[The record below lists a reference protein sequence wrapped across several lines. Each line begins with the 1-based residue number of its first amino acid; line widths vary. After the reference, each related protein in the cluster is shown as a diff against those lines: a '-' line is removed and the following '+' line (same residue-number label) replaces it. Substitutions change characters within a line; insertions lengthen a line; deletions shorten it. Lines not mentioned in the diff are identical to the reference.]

1 MDAVVCK
8 NSIYIDLDLYPN
20 LGLNSESRSIY
31 INMKKDVKR
40 LFVWYRIFDILLSN
54 YFMTSSS
61 CVIVH
66 TRYISRKTFQLFLNN
81 WIFAIM
87 KKKKISYPNRYLASV
102 LFDAFNGT
110 GDIGLSD
117 WRTSS
122 QICCFSFWVHCMF
135 FVTSCITCLYIWQ
148 VKLIF
153 QSIKWF
159 WRFIVSVR
167 FPFYKYFFLSSSP
180 YQLIW
185 RKSQRS
191 EVI

>member
-20 LGLNSESRSIY
+20 LCLNTESRSIY

-87 KKKKISYPNRYLASV
+87 KKKIISEQIFGFAPFWCIQWNWGHRTLRLTNQLPNL
-102 LFDAFNGT
+102 LF
-110 GDIGLSD
+110 
-117 WRTSS
+117 
-122 QICCFSFWVHCMF
+122 
-135 FVTSCITCLYIWQ
+135 
-148 VKLIF
+148 
-153 QSIKWF
+153 
-159 WRFIVSVR
+159 
-167 FPFYKYFFLSSSP
+167 FFLSSLHVFCHKL
-180 YQLIW
+180 YNLLIYMTS
-185 RKSQRS
+185 KTNFPIHQVILEIYCFRS
-191 EVI
+191 VSFL

>member
-1 MDAVVCK
+1 MDAVVCI

-20 LGLNSESRSIY
+20 LCLNSESRSIY

-87 KKKKISYPNRYLASV
+87 KKKNHIRTDIWLRSFLMHSMELGTSDSQTDKPAPKFV
-102 LFDAFNGT
+102 VFLFE
-110 GDIGLSD
+110 
-117 WRTSS
+117 
-122 QICCFSFWVHCMF
+122 
-135 FVTSCITCLYIWQ
+135 
-148 VKLIF
+148 
-153 QSIKWF
+153 
-159 WRFIVSVR
+159 FIAC
-167 FPFYKYFFLSSSP
+167 FLS
-180 YQLIW
+180 QA
-185 RKSQRS
+185 
-191 EVI
+191 V